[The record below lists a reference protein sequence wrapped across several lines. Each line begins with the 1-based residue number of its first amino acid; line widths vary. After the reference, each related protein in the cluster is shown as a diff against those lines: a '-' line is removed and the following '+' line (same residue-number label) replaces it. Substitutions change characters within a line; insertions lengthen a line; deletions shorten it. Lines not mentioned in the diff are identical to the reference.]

1 MINRARVRDSNGVVY
16 LYHANRFGDDRLG
29 LAGRYPVTRCLSLQ
43 WAHQRCQHARVM
55 VRRETLT
62 PTAEIALLP
71 IGVPSVVQ
79 KKEAP

>member
-1 MINRARVRDSNGVVY
+1 
-16 LYHANRFGDDRLG
+16 
-29 LAGRYPVTRCLSLQ
+29 
-43 WAHQRCQHARVM
+43 M

-79 KKEAP
+79 KKRRTVMRLLLKLHRRCQPSLHNKDIVSEFTRERIKDNLV

>member
-1 MINRARVRDSNGVVY
+1 
-16 LYHANRFGDDRLG
+16 
-29 LAGRYPVTRCLSLQ
+29 
-43 WAHQRCQHARVM
+43 M

-79 KKEAP
+79 KKRRTVMRLLLKLYCRCHPSLHNEDIVSEFTSERIEYNLV